1 MVMMVVMVV
10 IGVMMMVM
18 MMVVVMV
25 LHRSSGWRR
34 RGFLRNGV
42 TGEADAK
49 RGRGDESLDHGKVFL
64 CLDLNP
70 SGSMGTIGFA
80 A

>member
-25 LHRSSGWRR
+25 LHRSRGRR
-34 RGFLRNGV
+34 RRSFLRDGV
-42 TGEADAK
+42 TGKADAK
-49 RGRGDESLDHGKVFL
+49 RGRGDEGLDHGKVFL
-64 CLDLNP
+64 CSDNV
-70 SGSMGTIGFA
+70 
-80 A
+80 